1 MDTSI
6 FFFYCFFFYK
16 QGEEVEEEEVEVEE
30 EVAEVEE
37 LDLKSAEEEEKERRR
52 TSVEEAARAS
62 SERRM
67 IRTASQERLFAPFYA
82 GSMSPSAR
90 WRVNKEKEET
100 TREAQRVLDS
110 LLSAEKIL
118 EEEEEESG
126 VNAYPMYYVLN
137 DLNEVEGPYKRGKLI
152 LRRWSFVRCFVGCC
166 WLLLVVIGCWLLL
179 SVVVGCCRRL
189 W

>member
-1 MDTSI
+1 M
-6 FFFYCFFFYK
+6 
-16 QGEEVEEEEVEVEE
+16 EVAEDEVAEDEVE
-30 EVAEVEE
+30 EVAEVEVE
-37 LDLKSAEEEEKERRR
+37 DVEREREMEREMEMKAAEEKEEKERRR

-67 IRTASQERLFAPFYA
+67 VRTASQERLFAPFYA

-118 EEEEEESG
+118 EKEETG
-126 VNAYPMYYVLN
+126 VNASPMYYVLN
-137 DLNEVEGPYKRGKLI
+137 DLNEVEGPYKRGKLS
-152 LRRWSFVRCFVGCC
+152 LWNGRCSSLCVVTTCLLTCLSFTD
-166 WLLLVVIGCWLLL
+166 
-179 SVVVGCCRRL
+179 
-189 W
+189 